1 MLQKYYSLI
10 IGFCCTVFVHF
21 NTYIFS
27 QVCENCNPKEIT
39 TNFTSPKNTEKPT
52 KKNTFFDWTNLGS
65 LSVFA
70 QYFPAPYDN
79 IASPFHQDNNA
90 PLAHFFDNPDRL
102 SKDGWELIKYNLGYL
117 ENGSANGFA
126 NRDIYIVL
134 YNKYTA
140 ILRVFVAS
148 NESIGFNGLR
158 VTMQFNYG
166 TQSSLLSNA
175 SEIFALD
182 TFKPNPSITGIVGY
196 RPGLWSYADFSLT
209 YDPCT
214 CKNES
219 RIAITIDYINTLT
232 IKLNGAVD
240 GSIVST
246 DGNSKLTNVN
256 QDGYSFANLV
266 DGAKKAKKTYDDLDG
281 FVKDQFNAI
290 DIVGKTNL
298 QVKAEALFRKNSI
311 NDFQKEIKKSNFL
324 KAGLKTLPYIGAALD
339 LLDFFIGGGRESS
352 GPQEVRIMPMALQ
365 ADVTL
370 SGEIIGSYPY
380 PDIVFNTPGS
390 KNVPCKDDTQ
400 YPYYNE
406 VLGVFNL
413 LETPKIISNNLENTQ
428 YYDNGTGYYYERIL
442 DAYQAAPIKYVIN
455 PAAGFRTDN
464 VEIMAS
470 LDFGSF
476 KTSYVPLSA
485 ITSFSI
491 EAGHIASL
499 DQYSNGS
506 PNYSV
511 LGCTD
516 NQPVAL
522 RLLVNLE
529 RLNSTAD
536 TQDVLIAIKY
546 PLQFIDNSSFVF
558 APKYCDAIPNINLDK
573 ISLVNQTINYDIF
586 SWQEITIGPNVTFVG
601 NRILRAPNV
610 TILSGGAI
618 PPNVSVQSMLPNG
631 HIPFQIPPVA
641 QSEINSFCASNT
653 YNVQSR
659 TVRKATEVE
668 VENYSAFDVDKL
680 LTAYPNPTSG
690 KVSFRYY
697 IEEPSQVRLN
707 LVSTTGT
714 VVATPV
720 DAYQEAGPY
729 EFNYDASHLP
739 AGIYIYTLETSKE
752 KETRRLVI
760 IK

>member
-10 IGFCCTVFVHF
+10 IGFCCTVFVHL

-182 TFKPNPSITGIVGY
+182 TFKPSPSITGIVGY

-219 RIAITIDYINTLT
+219 RIAITIDYIDALT

-324 KAGLKTLPYIGAALD
+324 KGGLKAVPYVGAALD
-339 LLDFFIGGGRESS
+339 LLDLFIGGGRESS

-413 LETPKIISNNLENTQ
+413 LETPKIYSKNLENTQ

-442 DAYQAAPIKYVIN
+442 NAYQAAPIKYVIN

-470 LDFGSF
+470 LDFGNF

-491 EAGHIASL
+491 EAGHESSATPH
-499 DQYSNGS
+499 YT
-506 PNYSV
+506 V
-511 LGCTD
+511 LGCSD
-516 NQPVAL
+516 YQPIAL
-522 RLLVNLE
+522 RLLINLE
-529 RLNSTAD
+529 RMNTNSN
-536 TQDVLIAIKY
+536 TQNVLIALKY
-546 PLQFIDNSSFVF
+546 PVQFADSQSMTFLPN
-558 APKYCDAIPNINLDK
+558 YCDLYPTNVQTYTGEVTFSNIT
-573 ISLVNQTINYDIF
+573 VNNDIF
-586 SWQEITIGPNVTFVG
+586 SWEQITIGPNVTFAS
-601 NRILRAPNV
+601 NRILRAPRV
-610 TILSGGAI
+610 AIVSGGI
-618 PPNVSVQSMLPNG
+618 LPPNVSVQSMLPNG
-631 HIPFQIPPVA
+631 HVSTQIPPVA
-641 QSEINSFCASNT
+641 QSEINSFCSST
-653 YNVQSR
+653 YNSSSR
-659 TVRKATEVE
+659 LLRKVVREEVE
-668 VENYSAFDVDKL
+668 KQPILDVEKM
-680 LTAYPNPTSG
+680 LTAFPNPTTG
-690 KVSFRYY
+690 KVSFRYFLD
-697 IEEPSQVRLN
+697 EPTQVQLN
-707 LVSTTGT
+707 LISTTGSI
-714 VVATPV
+714 VATPV
-720 DAYQEAGPY
+720 NEYQEAGPY
-729 EFNYDASHLP
+729 EFAYDASNLP
-739 AGIYIYTLETSKE
+739 AGIYIYALETSKG
-752 KETRRLVI
+752 KETKRLVI